1 MWSTMWST
9 SRPDNPSGTLS
20 SPGPPRLSPFPTVEP
35 VDGQCL
41 LPNVNTTRLMGTLP
55 SHCPRASLFPVAQD
69 EITAIRAVNTELR
82 EKLGADAEL
91 DLRTVVG

>member
-1 MWSTMWST
+1 
-9 SRPDNPSGTLS
+9 
-20 SPGPPRLSPFPTVEP
+20 
-35 VDGQCL
+35 
-41 LPNVNTTRLMGTLP
+41 MGTLP